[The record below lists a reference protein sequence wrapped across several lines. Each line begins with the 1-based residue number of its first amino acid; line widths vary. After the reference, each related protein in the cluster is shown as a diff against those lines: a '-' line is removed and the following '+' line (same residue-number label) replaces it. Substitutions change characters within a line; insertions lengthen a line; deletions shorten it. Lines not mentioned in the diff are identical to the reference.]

1 MSLFLRSAMP
11 LKYFEIH
18 QEVRPLE
25 HLRYRLEDGRQI
37 EVMYI
42 PLQQRM
48 KIIEMFESDGTSDLE
63 IQRMA

>member
-1 MSLFLRSAMP
+1 MP
-11 LKYFEIH
+11 LNYLGIY

-37 EVMYI
+37 EVMFI
-42 PLQQRM
+42 PLQQRT
-48 KIIEMFESDGTSDLE
+48 KIIEMFELDGTSDLE